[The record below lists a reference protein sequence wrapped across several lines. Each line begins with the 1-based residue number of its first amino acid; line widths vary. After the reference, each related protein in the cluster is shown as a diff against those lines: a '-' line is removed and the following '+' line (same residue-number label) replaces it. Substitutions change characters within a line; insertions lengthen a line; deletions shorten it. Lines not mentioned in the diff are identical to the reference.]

1 MKIQIIGEG
10 SFGTFLNELL
20 GPLFEIDRSAD
31 TVILAVPI
39 SAYES
44 LASGHRDR
52 HLINVCSVQKPST
65 EMVLRYTPN
74 VTSIHPLF
82 GQRTPAE
89 KRNSILTYE
98 VPQNGPFAETEREF
112 LDAFSKVSSIKRI
125 DPNGVKFTP
134 DSHDQLMAKTHVAAV
149 VAARQ
154 MKVFV
159 DRASDIPDEYIPNS
173 FRLMR
178 DFVNTLE
185 DMPHGTMESIM
196 ANPYF

>member
-20 GPLFEIDRSAD
+20 GPLFDIDKSAD
-31 TVILAVPI
+31 SVILAVPV
-39 SAYES
+39 SAYDS

-65 EMVLRYTPN
+65 EMALRYTPN

-82 GQRTPAE
+82 GQRTPVE
-89 KRNSILTYE
+89 KRNSIFTYG
-98 VPQNGPFAETEREF
+98 VPPDGEFADTEREF
-112 LDAFSKVSSIKRI
+112 LEIFSQVSTIKRT
-125 DPNGVKFTP
+125 DPNGEEFTP

-185 DMPHGTMESIM
+185 DMPHGTMESIL

>member
-1 MKIQIIGEG
+1 MKLQIIGDG
-10 SFGTFLNELL
+10 SFGSFLTELL
-20 GPLFEIDRSAD
+20 GPLFDIDKTAD
-31 TVILAVPI
+31 SVILAVPI
-39 SAYES
+39 SAYDS

-65 EMVLRYTPN
+65 DMVLRYTPS

-82 GQRTPAE
+82 GQRTPIE
-89 KRNSILTYE
+89 KRNSIFTHGVSE
-98 VPQNGPFAETEREF
+98 NSEFAENEREF
-112 LDAFSKVSSIKRI
+112 LERFSQVSTIKRT
-125 DPNGVKFTP
+125 DPNGVDFTP

-178 DFVNTLE
+178 DFVNTLD
-185 DMPHGTMESIM
+185 DMPHGTMESIL

>member
-1 MKIQIIGEG
+1 MKIQVIGEG
-10 SFGTFLNELL
+10 AFGSFLNELL
-20 GPLFEIDRSAD
+20 GPLFDIDKTAD

-39 SAYES
+39 SAYDS

-82 GQRTPAE
+82 GQRTPIE
-89 KRNSILTYE
+89 KRNSIFTHG
-98 VPQNGPFAETEREF
+98 VPADSEFAESEREF
-112 LDAFSKVSSIKRI
+112 LEVFSQVSTIKRT
-125 DPNGVKFTP
+125 DPNGVDFTP

-178 DFVNTLE
+178 DFVNTLD
-185 DMPHGTMESIM
+185 DMPQGTMESIL